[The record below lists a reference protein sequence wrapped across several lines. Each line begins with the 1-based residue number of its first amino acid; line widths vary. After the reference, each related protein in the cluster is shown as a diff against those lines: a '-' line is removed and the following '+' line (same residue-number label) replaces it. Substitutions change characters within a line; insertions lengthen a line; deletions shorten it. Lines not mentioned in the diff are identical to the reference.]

1 MGRMVS
7 MDMRGMRVR
16 KGMRTMIK
24 ELRVEGVNK
33 VEGVNMQILNIAKE
47 IIKIVGIMIVKGIQ
61 LKLKIKQVLNQR
73 KKRKKL

>member
-33 VEGVNMQILNIAKE
+33 VEGVNMLILNIAKE